1 MARGISLAPVG
12 LVVERLETTAD
23 KITVLAHPLS
33 ETAACP
39 NCTQVSKSVHSRY
52 QRSLS
57 DLPSDGRAVQ
67 INIRVRRFRCGQADC
82 PRRVFAERLEPA
94 VTTAFSRRTE
104 RLQGIV
110 HHLGLALGGRP
121 GQSFA
126 RRLVIPVSKDTL
138 LRVVRRRSAE
148 PTSAPKVV
156 GIDDWAWKR
165 GHRYGT
171 IICDLEQRRIVDILP
186 DREAATVAT
195 WLAQHP
201 SITIIARDRGA
212 GFIQAATQGRPEAVQ
227 VADRWHLMENASAA
241 FLGAV
246 RQSMR
251 MIRKAFGAGVV
262 DPALLTS
269 AETRQYDSWVR
280 REDENAAVLALAK
293 AGVPIKEIVRRTGK
307 SRGIVRQ
314 IVRGGRTDVFRSRM
328 SSLDPFTK
336 QLETEWEEGCRNGS
350 ELWRRV
356 KAAGF
361 LGSLRVVTE
370 WTTRRRRDADA
381 TSTAAG
387 PQKTPSA
394 RSIARLMTTERSRP
408 SKEGARAMAIIERA
422 VPDLVTA
429 RDLTDRF
436 HQIIQR
442 QKHSRAQRS
451 NA

>member
-1 MARGISLAPVG
+1 MVSRWLRQE

-23 KITVLAHPLS
+23 QITVLARPAS

-39 NCTQVSKSVHSRY
+39 SCTHLSKSIHSRY
-52 QRSLS
+52 ERSLS

-67 INIRVRRFRCGQADC
+67 IKIRVRRFRCSQADC
-82 PRRVFAERLEPA
+82 PQRVFAERLEPA
-94 VTTAFSRRTE
+94 VATVLSRRTE
-104 RLQGIV
+104 RLEGIV

-138 LRVVRRRSAE
+138 LRVVRRRNAVPIS
-148 PTSAPKVV
+148 SPKVV

-186 DREAATVAT
+186 DREAVTVT
-195 WLAQHP
+195 KWLAEHP

-212 GFIQAATQGRPEAVQ
+212 GFVQAATQGRPEAVQ

-241 FLGAV
+241 FLGAIK
-246 RQSMR
+246 QSMR

-269 AETRQYDSWVR
+269 AETRQYDGWVR
-280 REDENAAVLALAK
+280 REGENAAVLALAK

-328 SSLDPFTK
+328 SSLDPFT
-336 QLETEWEEGCRNGS
+336 
-350 ELWRRV
+350 RV
-356 KAAGF
+356 SGAAP
-361 LGSLRVVTE
+361 T
-370 WTTRRRRDADA
+370 W
-381 TSTAAG
+381 STFG
-387 PQKTPSA
+387 
-394 RSIARLMTTERSRP
+394 
-408 SKEGARAMAIIERA
+408 
-422 VPDLVTA
+422 
-429 RDLTDRF
+429 
-436 HQIIQR
+436 
-442 QKHSRAQRS
+442 
-451 NA
+451 